1 MLKPFFQFHSWKW
14 NQEVAEVWS
23 QNNMV
28 IFKDSTM
35 REGQDVP
42 GVVLDVGQKR
52 ALLRLLANVGVPEVE
67 LVAPGRFDRDIS
79 DLKEMGTADLPVK
92 LSGLIYGNRPGW
104 REQIAQTKGLLNR
117 FDILMPLSDLRPPVG
132 IREKSKL
139 VSESLKFAIDSGA
152 EVGVGF
158 PHATQIDQESVLEI
172 CLEAVQAGAKRITLY
187 DTNGSGDPW
196 TVVELIEKVCA
207 VSEIKICFHAHNDLG
222 MATANSLAAV
232 RAGATFLDVT
242 VNGLGDRAGNAS
254 LEQVAVA
261 LHLKEVAH
269 GLRLDLL
276 RDLSRSVEK
285 MTNVPVSKLSP
296 IVGDFAF
303 CQKSPSHFEFPTLFE
318 AFEPAL
324 VGAERSVS

>member
-1 MLKPFFQFHSWKW
+1 
-14 NQEVAEVWS
+14 
-23 QNNMV
+23 
-28 IFKDSTM
+28 
-35 REGQDVP
+35 
-42 GVVLDVGQKR
+42 
-52 ALLRLLANVGVPEVE
+52 
-67 LVAPGRFDRDIS
+67 
-79 DLKEMGTADLPVK
+79 
-92 LSGLIYGNRPGW
+92 
-104 REQIAQTKGLLNR
+104 
-117 FDILMPLSDLRPPVG
+117 
-132 IREKSKL
+132 
-139 VSESLKFAIDSGA
+139 
-152 EVGVGF
+152 
-158 PHATQIDQESVLEI
+158 
-172 CLEAVQAGAKRITLY
+172 
-187 DTNGSGDPW
+187 
-196 TVVELIEKVCA
+196 
-207 VSEIKICFHAHNDLG
+207 